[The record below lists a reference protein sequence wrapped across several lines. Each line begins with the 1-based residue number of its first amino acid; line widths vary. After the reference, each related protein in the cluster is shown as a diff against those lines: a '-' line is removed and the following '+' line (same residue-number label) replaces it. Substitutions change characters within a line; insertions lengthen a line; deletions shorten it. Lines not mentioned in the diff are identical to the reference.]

1 LQMKLLESQ
10 KNYRAQNR
18 PAGRSIKIQHQAS
31 IIHNFKWLVLIILL
45 IIGACEEKIP
55 TLQTVEAPLEFV
67 SITSYADSLNFAQRT
82 IEPSLGK
89 SDILFVGNDEH
100 VYAYMLLKFA
110 NLSALPD
117 TLDSLISVSLNL
129 QTHHQFQLEVLENQ
143 SIDISIFQ
151 LNNSGIDPWTED
163 STNFKVNNDDLK
175 YLTSHLF
182 TESDTLSVTLD
193 TNLVV
198 CWHDSSN
205 TDYTLVLQQSDT
217 SLSSIQ
223 AIYSKDAQLYPWLE
237 VIYIQD
243 GARDTIKIIPSEDLS
258 ILSFKTSENSESHM
272 FINSGRS
279 SYSYIKFNFEDELH
293 DKNTVIAQANLHL
306 TIDTVQSQLYGENFH
321 LYFNFLDSALLA
333 DQNYNPLYD
342 IYNHH
347 YPVGS
352 TDTVAIIDIKKLIQ
366 GVVSF
371 DNIDNHGIVIWAP
384 PTVLNIS
391 TFCFCNP
398 SDQNPVNVRPYLEI
412 LTMKEQ

>member
-1 LQMKLLESQ
+1 MKLLESQ

-55 TLQTVEAPLEFV
+55 SLQTDETPLEFE

-100 VYAYMLLKFA
+100 VYAYTLMKFA

-117 TLDSLISVSLNL
+117 TLDSLISVSLYL
-129 QTHHQFQLEVLENQ
+129 QTYHQFQLEGIENP
-143 SIDISIFQ
+143 SIDISISQ

-163 STNFKVNNDDLK
+163 STNVNNFDVNIYDLELLK
-175 YLTSHLF
+175 LHTFS
-182 TESDTLSVTLD
+182 ESDTLSIPLD

-217 SLSSIQ
+217 SLSGIQ
-223 AIYSKDAQLYPWLE
+223 AIYSKDGTYYPWLE
-237 VIYIQD
+237 VIYIKD

-279 SYSYIKFNFEDELH
+279 TYSYIKFNFEDELH
-293 DKNTVIAQANLHL
+293 DKNTVIAKANLHL

-321 LYFNFLDSALLA
+321 LYFNFLDSALL
-333 DQNYNPLYD
+333 
-342 IYNHH
+342 
-347 YPVGS
+347 
-352 TDTVAIIDIKKLIQ
+352 
-366 GVVSF
+366 
-371 DNIDNHGIVIWAP
+371 
-384 PTVLNIS
+384 
-391 TFCFCNP
+391 
-398 SDQNPVNVRPYLEI
+398 
-412 LTMKEQ
+412 